1 MKFYSEYFYFIED
14 FYNQNQGSHWKY
26 EEDGDIFDSD
36 FDDLLYEYNLQL
48 SSLAYH
54 GYSTTYKGI
63 CNALWEMLRIR
74 HKTDYCYKVKYND
87 PLASEEPL
95 TESQCIDLL
104 KGFVDVFNLTCPR
117 YLPLLKAYQDNDATP
132 LQQME
137 STSDGKTRFND
148 TPQNDDLSDGYYSDD
163 GHATN
168 VTAAITT
175 TKTDPAA
182 LYEQLDK
189 LFQNWRSIIRDW
201 ITEFDGLFI
210 EEVDVL

>member
-1 MKFYSEYFYFIED
+1 MRLIKEYFYTLDE
-14 FYNQNQGSHWKY
+14 FYDQDQGGHWKY
-26 EEDGDIFDSD
+26 EDVGEIYEC
-36 FDDLLYEYNLQL
+36 DLSRILNNYDLAIE
-48 SSLAYH
+48 SLAYH
-54 GYSTTYKGI
+54 GYSSTYEGI
-63 CNALWEMLRIR
+63 CNAIWRMLRIR
-74 HKTDYCYKVKYND
+74 HKTDYCYKVKYY
-87 PLASEEPL
+87 PLDVEQPL
-95 TESQCIDLL
+95 SLDQCVDML

-117 YLPLLKAYQDNDATP
+117 YLPLLKAYQDNDTSP
-132 LQQME
+132 LKQMA

-163 GHATN
+163 THATN

-175 TKTDPAA
+175 TQTDPAA

-210 EEVDVL
+210 EEVNVL